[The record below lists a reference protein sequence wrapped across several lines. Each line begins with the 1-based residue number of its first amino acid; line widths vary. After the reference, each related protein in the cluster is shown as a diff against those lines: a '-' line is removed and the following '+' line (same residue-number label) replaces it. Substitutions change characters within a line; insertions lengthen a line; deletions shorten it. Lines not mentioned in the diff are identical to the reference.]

1 MINFVKKL
9 FMKKTSTLTLIISF
23 VIVALTQQLRAQTTY
38 TVNMPSSGTNTV
50 DVTCNTGDILVF
62 KSAST
67 PLAIKIFRNGTA
79 SYSFTPSSNTSTYTV
94 TSADTSYSSIV
105 SLSPVSTCVGKINQG
120 STTGIHTAATT
131 PLEFKLYPNPALN
144 TLFIKGVSST
154 IEFEVYDLSG
164 QQVLKGK
171 TSGQIDI
178 SELQTGLYILRS
190 GLQHLKFMK
199 G

>member
-9 FMKKTSTLTLIISF
+9 FMRKISTLIIGLVMGFS
-23 VIVALTQQLRAQTTY
+23 AQQLRSQTTY
-38 TVNMPSSGTNTV
+38 TVNIPSSGTNTV
-50 DVTCNTGDILVF
+50 DVTCTAGDILVF

-67 PLAIKIFRNGTA
+67 PLAIKIFRNGTS

-120 STTGIHTAATT
+120 STTGINTTATAHIE
-131 PLEFKLYPNPALN
+131 LKLYPNPALN
-144 TLFIKGVSST
+144 TLFIKGISST
-154 IEFEVYDLSG
+154 IEFDVYDLSG
-164 QQVLKGK
+164 QRVLKGK